1 MSLLSNINWITVL
14 IAGVFIIPILSGI
27 FSPFSS
33 DRIRNS
39 LSSLIN
45 SLRFILST
53 ILSIYLTG
61 VMLSHNQNIFLTG
74 LCKIIP
80 SIQKYV
86 SEKNIWV
93 YIVFLLVFIFAVNG
107 ILRFLTIPI
116 YRHVIVPVSNK
127 LSSAVSAMNGVLKRI
142 IGGIWQIPK
151 SVCLVLVLSILLSL
165 YPSFNINASL
175 SEYINQSSIYQL
187 VNQSVIS
194 PLLSSGI
201 AKQIPVILND
211 SFRQA
216 AKSLPEE
223 ARKTLVIEYFNG
235 ITLDQAIISNT
246 EIDTAAKKIVGT
258 KSSDKDKAYLIYQW
272 ISKNI
277 KYDDNKAIAVASD
290 STQVSS
296 GAIVVFKTRSGVCF
310 DYACL
315 FVAMCRAVGV
325 KVRFITG
332 LGYGGSVWGD
342 HAWNQVYDTAGNRWI
357 NVDSTFGSSGINYFD
372 KANFDSDHADAVIQ
386 GEW

>member
-1 MSLLSNINWITVL
+1 MSFLSSINWITVL
-14 IAGVFIIPILSGI
+14 IGGVFIIPILSGI
-27 FSPFSS
+27 IVPFSS

-39 LSSLIN
+39 LLSLIN
-45 SLRFILST
+45 SLRFILSI

-61 VMLSHNQNIFLTG
+61 IILNDNQNIFLTVI
-74 LCKIIP
+74 CKIIP

-93 YIVFLLVFIFAVNG
+93 SIIFLFFFLSIVNG
-107 ILRFLTIPI
+107 ILYWLTIPL
-116 YRHVIVPVSNK
+116 YRHVIVPLSHK
-127 LSSAVSAMNGVLKRI
+127 LSSAVSSMNGVIKRI

-151 SVCLVLVLSILLSL
+151 AVCLVLILSILLSL
-165 YPSFNINASL
+165 YPSFNINSTL
-175 SEYINQSSIYQL
+175 SEDINQSSVYQL
-187 VNQSVIS
+187 IDQSVIS
-194 PLLSSGI
+194 PLLISSI
-201 AKQIPVILND
+201 VKQIPVILND

-246 EIDTAAKKIVGT
+246 EIDNAAKKIVGT
-258 KSSDKDKAYLIYQW
+258 KSSDKDKAFLIYQW

-296 GAIVVFKTRSGVCF
+296 GAIVAYNTRSGVCF

-315 FVAMCRAVGV
+315 YVAMCRAVNV

-332 LGYGGSVWGD
+332 LGYGGSAWGD
-342 HAWNQVYDTAGNRWI
+342 HAWNQIYDTAGNRWI

-372 KANFDSDHADAVIQ
+372 KANFDSDHVDGVIQ